1 MSLFCGLTVERAPDM
16 LRVVKTLVVWT
27 VAAAL
32 LLSGASFGVS
42 ITFSVKLSAAPGQF
56 AGVETDRTGLY
67 ELPMDRDESDP
78 TIWRATFD
86 FDKTR
91 YLLYR
96 FQLSFPLGGGAVQ
109 VVSETDPGRVV
120 YMTND
125 VIVLP
130 LARFNGLEDSFQNTV
145 TFQIDMR
152 EAIAIGEFDPAIER
166 IGLSGQLRDDDPSFR
181 PTFKKSLSMPGVYQS
196 TMPILTALP
205 GDKVTYNYTV
215 SLGSVEVIAPRSF
228 VLQGG
233 AQVLPVD
240 YYDNLKPPPVTG
252 SSDGRLAIELAPEQ
266 SVAIKWKGAPG
277 VHLQRGDALA
287 GPWSTVSGTEG
298 IGSVTRKATD
308 PTSFFR
314 LAIDF

>member
-1 MSLFCGLTVERAPDM
+1 MSSFCGLTVDGAPDM
-16 LRVVKTLVVWT
+16 LRVVKTRVIWAVV
-27 VAAAL
+27 AAL
-32 LLSGASFGVS
+32 LLSGSSFGVS
-42 ITFSVKLSAAPGQF
+42 ITFSVKIAALKPGQF
-56 AGVETDRTGLY
+56 AEVETDRTGPDD
-67 ELPMDRDESDP
+67 LPLVKDESDP
-78 TIWRATFD
+78 TIWKGTFD
-86 FDKTR
+86 FESTR

-96 FQLSFPLGGGAVQ
+96 FRLAGPGTTFTA
-109 VVSETDPGRVV
+109 VSEGDPGRVV

-145 TFQIDMR
+145 MFRIDMR

-181 PTFKKSLSMPGVYQS
+181 PTFKKSLSLPGVYES

-205 GDKVTYNYTV
+205 GEKVTYNYTV
-215 SLGSVEVIAPRSF
+215 SLGTLEGIAPRSF

-233 AQVLPVD
+233 AQVLPLD

-252 SSDGRLAIELAPEQ
+252 SSDGRLSIESAPEQ
-266 SVAIKWKGAPG
+266 SVTITWKGAVG
-277 VHLQRGDALA
+277 VHLQRGNALA

-298 IGSVTRKATD
+298 IGSVALKATD
-308 PTSFFR
+308 AASFFR
-314 LAIDF
+314 LATDF